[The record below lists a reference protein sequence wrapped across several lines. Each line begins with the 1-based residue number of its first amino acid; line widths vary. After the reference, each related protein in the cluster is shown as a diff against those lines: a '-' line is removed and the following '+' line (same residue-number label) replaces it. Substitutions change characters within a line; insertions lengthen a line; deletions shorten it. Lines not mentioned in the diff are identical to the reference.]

1 MSQAPLLA
9 DAQSSQ
15 ERLLV
20 IYTGGTIGMQPQANG
35 LSPAGDFPK
44 RLASALS
51 QLPLRDQQMLP
62 AYDVISYSPLID
74 SSAATPIT
82 WQQLAADIAERFT
95 EHRGFVVIHGTDTL
109 SWTAASLA
117 YQLQGLDRPV
127 VLTGAMAP

>member
-51 QLPLRDQQMLP
+51 QLPLRDQQM
-62 AYDVISYSPLID
+62 
-74 SSAATPIT
+74 
-82 WQQLAADIAERFT
+82 R
-95 EHRGFVVIHGTDTL
+95 
-109 SWTAASLA
+109 
-117 YQLQGLDRPV
+117 
-127 VLTGAMAP
+127 